1 MDAITALVAA
11 EVIARRSPAVDSAS
25 RRNLSVRSLALA
37 SVGVP
42 PALAVVDAQNRV
54 RRLERAVPP
63 VVGPVV
69 GGLGFQAT
77 GVRIAR
83 DLAVASDLA
92 QDQLEKAEAAWK
104 ESDIEVKAQKKALEA
119 AKEQAD
125 QLQECAAAVGEVF
138 PTG

>member
-1 MDAITALVAA
+1 MDAITALIAA
-11 EVIARRSPAVDSAS
+11 EMIGRRSPAVDPAS
-25 RRNLSVRSLALA
+25 RRNLSLRSLALA
-37 SVGVP
+37 SAGVP

-54 RRLERAVPP
+54 RRLERAAPP
-63 VVGPVV
+63 VAAPDV

-83 DLAVASDLA
+83 ELAAASELA
-92 QDQLEKAEAAWK
+92 EDQLEKAEAAWK
-104 ESDIEVKAQKKALEA
+104 ESDAEVKAQKKALEA
-119 AKEQAD
+119 AKDQAG